1 MSTPVVQGIPPVGGG
16 EQGPA
21 STRGPARVA
30 PLEADPR
37 GGGDRDTV
45 RSWFWRGLYLAVL
58 FLATLAFVY
67 PLVWLVSAS
76 LKPKEQVFDNR
87 LVPETVQWSNFAAV
101 WDAGPVLRWLFNSAT
116 VGLMAATAVTISSA
130 LVAFGFAYFRFR
142 YRNLLFGLV
151 LATMMLPGAVT
162 MIPVYLI
169 WNQVGMIDTQ
179 VPLWA
184 QNLFGSAF
192 YIFLLRQFFLGIPRE
207 LFEAAR
213 VDGASYLTM
222 FRRIAL
228 PLARPALVIVF
239 VFELAGELVG
249 PDEAADLP
257 ADPRLLHDAARA
269 EADRRRLRALGRVPL
284 GDRHGGHAH
293 RDHPDDP
300 HLRVHPALRARRHRD
315 ERQAGLRAAQAG
327 RGASVLERARARGRG

>member
-1 MSTPVVQGIPPVGGG
+1 MTTPVTQGVPPLGDST
-16 EQGPA
+16 QGPA
-21 STRGPARVA
+21 GSRGPLRSTPLATGTRRPTPRTAASRVWQ
-30 PLEADPR
+30 
-37 GGGDRDTV
+37 V
-45 RSWFWRGLYLAVL
+45 LYLVVL

-67 PLVWLVSAS
+67 PFLWLTSAA

-87 LVPETVQWSNFAAV
+87 LLPRDVQWSNFVAV
-101 WDAGPVLRWLFNSAT
+101 WDAGPVLRWLLNSVT
-116 VGLMAATAVTISSA
+116 VGLMAAIAVTISSA

-169 WNQVGMIDTQ
+169 WNTAGMVDTQ

-207 LFEAAR
+207 LFEASR

-239 VFELAGELVG
+239 VFELQASWSDLLKPLIYLQTPEYYTMPRGLKQIVDTFALSGEYHW
-249 PDEAADLP
+249 EIAMAATLI
-257 ADPRLLHDAARA
+257 AT
-269 EADRRRLRALGRVPL
+269 VPMIVIFAFTQ
-284 GDRHGGHAH
+284 RY
-293 RDHPDDP
+293 
-300 HLRVHPALRARRHRD
+300 
-315 ERQAGLRAAQAG
+315 
-327 RGASVLERARARGRG
+327 VLDGIATSAKQG

>member
-1 MSTPVVQGIPPVGGG
+1 MSTPVVQGVPPIGGG
-16 EQGPA
+16 SEQGPA
-21 STRGPARVA
+21 STRGPAAAA
-30 PLEADPR
+30 PLAADPR
-37 GGGDRDTV
+37 RRGDRDAV
-45 RSWFWRGLYLAVL
+45 QSWFWRVLYLAVL
-58 FLATLAFVY
+58 FLATMAFVY

-87 LVPETVQWSNFAAV
+87 LVPETVQWSNVSAV
-101 WDAGPVLRWLFNSAT
+101 FDAGPVLRWLLNSVT
-116 VGLMAATAVTISSA
+116 VGLMAAVAVTISSA

-142 YRNLLFGLV
+142 FRNLLFGLV
-151 LATMMLPGAVT
+151 LATMMLPAAVT

-213 VDGASYLTM
+213 VDGASYLLM
-222 FRRIAL
+222 FRKVAV

-239 VFELAGELVG
+239 VFELQASWSDLMKPLIYLQTPEYFTMPRGLKQIVDAFALSGEYHW
-249 PDEAADLP
+249 EIAMAATLIATIP
-257 ADPRLLHDAARA
+257 MIIIFAFTQRY
-269 EADRRRLRALGRVPL
+269 
-284 GDRHGGHAH
+284 
-293 RDHPDDP
+293 
-300 HLRVHPALRARRHRD
+300 
-315 ERQAGLRAAQAG
+315 
-327 RGASVLERARARGRG
+327 VLDGIATSAKQG

>member
-1 MSTPVVQGIPPVGGG
+1 MSTPVVQGGLPPVGGD

-21 STRGPARVA
+21 GGRGPARAGVLA
-30 PLEADPR
+30 PARAPGTR
-37 GGGDRDTV
+37 RAAV

-76 LKPKEQVFDNR
+76 LKPKSQVFDNR

-101 WDAGPVLRWLFNSAT
+101 WDAGPVLRWLLNSVT
-116 VGLMAATAVTISSA
+116 VGLMAATAVTLSSA

-169 WNQVGMIDTQ
+169 WNQVGMVDTQ

-239 VFELAGELVG
+239 VFELQASWSDLLKPLIYLQTPEYFTMPRGLKQIVDAFALSGEYHW
-249 PDEAADLP
+249 EIAMAATLI
-257 ADPRLLHDAARA
+257 AT
-269 EADRRRLRALGRVPL
+269 VPMIVIFAFTQ
-284 GDRHGGHAH
+284 RY
-293 RDHPDDP
+293 
-300 HLRVHPALRARRHRD
+300 
-315 ERQAGLRAAQAG
+315 
-327 RGASVLERARARGRG
+327 VLDGIATSAKQG

>member
-1 MSTPVVQGIPPVGGG
+1 MSTPVVQGIPPVGGGG

-30 PLEADPR
+30 PLEGDNRPGR
-37 GGGDRDTV
+37 DRDTV

-58 FLATLAFVY
+58 FLATMAFVY

-87 LVPETVQWSNFAAV
+87 LVPETLQWSNFATV
-101 WDAGPVLRWLFNSAT
+101 WDAGPVLRWLFNSVT
-116 VGLMAATAVTISSA
+116 VGLMAATAVTLSSA

-213 VDGASYLTM
+213 VKGPRTCGCSAPSRCRWPA
-222 FRRIAL
+222 RRWSSCSCSSC
-228 PLARPALVIVF
+228 RPA
-239 VFELAGELVG
+239 
-249 PDEAADLP
+249 
-257 ADPRLLHDAARA
+257 
-269 EADRRRLRALGRVPL
+269 GRT
-284 GDRHGGHAH
+284 
-293 RDHPDDP
+293 
-300 HLRVHPALRARRHRD
+300 
-315 ERQAGLRAAQAG
+315 
-327 RGASVLERARARGRG
+327 